1 MTHISAP
8 LDLPEITGVLQ
19 STPILLQQLVAVLP
33 NRVVVWH
40 PSDGKWCV
48 KEIVGHLIEEDKR
61 DFVDRIRF
69 MLDQDEP
76 RLSVNDQDGVARK
89 RNDCSKDLPD
99 LLDEFSAVRSSS
111 ASFVSALKEP
121 ELSRGGV
128 HPEIGRISV
137 RNLLN
142 EWIYHDLNHI
152 RQIDAN
158 VQRFLWNHLGNMQQ
172 FYKS

>member
-1 MTHISAP
+1 MTNINAP
-8 LDLPEITGVLQ
+8 LDLPEITGALQ
-19 STPILLQQLVAVLP
+19 STPILLQQLVAVLSG
-33 NRVVVWH
+33 RVVVWH

-48 KEIVGHLIEEDKR
+48 KEIVGHLIEKDKR
-61 DFVDRIRF
+61 DFVDRIRL
-69 MLDQDEP
+69 MLGQDEP
-76 RLSVNDQDGVARK
+76 RLSVNDQDEVARR
-89 RNDCSKDLPD
+89 RNDCAKDLRN

-111 ASFVSALKEP
+111 TSFVSALKEP

-128 HPEIGRISV
+128 HPKIGRMSV

-142 EWIYHDLNHI
+142 ERIYHDLNHN

-158 VQRFLWNHLGNMQQ
+158 VQRCLWTHLGDMQQ